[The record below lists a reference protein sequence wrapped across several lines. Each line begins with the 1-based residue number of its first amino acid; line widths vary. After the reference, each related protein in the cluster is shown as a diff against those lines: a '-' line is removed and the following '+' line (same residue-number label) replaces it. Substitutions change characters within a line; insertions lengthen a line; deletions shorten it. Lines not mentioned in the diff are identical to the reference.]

1 MLTCLRFVI
10 FFQYISSLLM
20 LLYMRLHL
28 LGESSFNLSKKHG
41 IKLFELAGL
50 TTFHSVKYQAV
61 NFS

>member
-1 MLTCLRFVI
+1 
-10 FFQYISSLLM
+10 
-20 LLYMRLHL
+20 MRLHL